1 MDSLSQACDRKT
13 MSKESNFYDDI
24 VGEKLSAIV
33 FVMDYWQFQFD
44 GPTINALTRVQVSAS
59 GKVLRDR
66 DDQFRNL
73 ICDQIGKIVAE
84 VTVAKSKVFTITFKD
99 CSSIAISL
107 KMEDYAGPEAIVF
120 YGSNQTVVIRD
131 DDIFQFDRKT

>member
-1 MDSLSQACDRKT
+1 
-13 MSKESNFYDDI
+13 MSKESNFYDDVI
-24 VGEKLSAIV
+24 GEKLSAIV

-59 GKVLRDR
+59 GKVLRDG

-73 ICDQIGKIVAE
+73 ICDQIGKIVTE
-84 VTVAKSKVFTITFKD
+84 VTLTKSQVFTITFED

-107 KMEDYAGPEAIVF
+107 NVEDYVGPEGIVL

-131 DDIFQFDRKT
+131 DDIFEFDRKT